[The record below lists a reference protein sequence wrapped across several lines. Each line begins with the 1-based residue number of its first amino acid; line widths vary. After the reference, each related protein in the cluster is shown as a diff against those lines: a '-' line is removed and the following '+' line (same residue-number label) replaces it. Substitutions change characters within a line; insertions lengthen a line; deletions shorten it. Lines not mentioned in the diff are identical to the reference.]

1 MKGHKKMNNRQ
12 PQPNGS
18 YHKQNAPQRTAQQGT
33 RPANSAQRP
42 TNRQPQKKKLRF
54 RPNKEGMI
62 SLCILIIVVIT
73 AIALITV
80 GIKAIVKAVSDKPE
94 ETSQSSDTSTEQ
106 ITPAGKWN
114 DGYTLISVP
123 TTDVAVG
130 DLILVNFENEY
141 ALTDTLGSKQL
152 SALYTSRGYG
162 TYYVLKDA
170 EVKVHT
176 KIKTALQDMIFALVD
191 ANPDSLGNVSG
202 EDRIFITSGYRSL
215 AKQTE
220 LYEKKK
226 GDNYVA
232 IPGRSE
238 HHTGLAV
245 DIQVF
250 TSDQKTVLLDD
261 ACQEWMEAHCA
272 DFGFIIRY
280 DGSKFELTGILDEPW
295 HYRYVGIP
303 HATYMMESGLCME
316 EYLELLR
323 KSHSY
328 EKEPLTITT
337 EDAEYIVYYV
347 PASENATSDV
357 PVPAGDDV
365 NYTVSGD
372 NLGGFIVTVEKA
384 K

>member
-1 MKGHKKMNNRQ
+1 MNNRQ

-94 ETSQSSDTSTEQ
+94 ETSQSSDTSAEQ

-202 EDRIFITSGYRSL
+202 EDRVFITSGYRTM

-220 LYEKKK
+220 LYEKRKEE
-226 GDNYVA
+226 NYVA

-328 EKEPLTITT
+328 ENEPLTITT

>member
-1 MKGHKKMNNRQ
+1 MNNRQ

-42 TNRQPQKKKLRF
+42 TNHQPQKKKLRF

-94 ETSQSSDTSTEQ
+94 ETSQSSDTSAEQ

-141 ALTDTLGSKQL
+141 TLTDTLGSKQL

-202 EDRIFITSGYRSL
+202 EDRVFITSGYRTM

-220 LYEKKK
+220 LYEKRKEE
-226 GDNYVA
+226 NYVA

-328 EKEPLTITT
+328 ENEPLTITT